1 MKNPNNFNNNN
12 NFNSGL
18 FKNCEIEHI
27 YIDARCQDKPN
38 NSEIVFENCKMT
50 FSNLLMKG
58 SPNAGNQGECHFR
71 FKNCEIIDDG
81 EEYSWRYGK
90 VTDMIYFFSQPV
102 DNSYIIFE
110 NCTIT
115 KQSGALVGSRTKD
128 AIVKCN
134 IEFNNCTLNGD
145 FKIFGEAVIPEK
157 TNIKVFINGME
168 QV

>member
-1 MKNPNNFNNNN
+1 
-12 NFNSGL
+12 
-18 FKNCEIEHI
+18 
-27 YIDARCQDKPN
+27 
-38 NSEIVFENCKMT
+38 MT
-50 FSNLLMKG
+50 FSNLLMK
-58 SPNAGNQGECHFR
+58 SAPFAYSEGECHFR

-115 KQSGALVGSRTKD
+115 KQGGALVGSRTKTET
-128 AIVKCN
+128 VKCN

-145 FKIFGEAVIPEK
+145 FKIFGEATIPEK
-157 TNIKVFINGME
+157 TNIKVFINGVE
-168 QV
+168 